1 MYMWRAVDSAGQV
14 LDVTV
19 QPKRDK
25 AAAAKLLRRLLKWQG
40 FAPMSLSL
48 TNTGL
53 TARRWQMTGFSGRH
67 EHDLR
72 PSTGPKT
79 RTSRGDDGSARRR
92 ASNRLLQLGVLSP
105 STPPSTTLST
115 SRDT

>member
-1 MYMWRAVDSAGQV
+1 MYMWRALDSAGEL
-14 LDVTV
+14 LDVTA

-53 TARRWQMTGFSGRH
+53 TARRWQMTGFSARH
-67 EHDLR
+67 EHDPR
-72 PSTGPKT
+72 AINRAENSHEP
-79 RTSRGDDGSARRR
+79 RRR
-92 ASNRLLQLGVLSP
+92 RERKTQGFKSPASAQRFVAIHAAY
-105 STPPSTTLST
+105 TTLST
-115 SRDT
+115 SSDT